1 MQNLGLLFPL
11 LPLRHRRAAAKEE
24 EKVEM
29 VRGDEGFGG
38 QIHKREGEAAYI
50 APARKKCNKKKQ
62 RKKRKKIV

>member
-11 LPLRHRRAAAKEE
+11 LPLRLRRAAAKEE

-50 APARKKCNKKKQ
+50 APAKKKKVIRKNRGRKK
-62 RKKRKKIV
+62 